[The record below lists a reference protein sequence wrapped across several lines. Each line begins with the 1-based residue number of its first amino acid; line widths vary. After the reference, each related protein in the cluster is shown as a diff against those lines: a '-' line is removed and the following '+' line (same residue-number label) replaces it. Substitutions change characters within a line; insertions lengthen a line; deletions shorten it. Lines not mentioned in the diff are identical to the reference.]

1 MKRTKLKVRKMQV
14 DIQDALLNELEHAK
28 AFLLIQEEDIEQ
40 IKKRLKQLTAS
51 QQQQLITSKLS

>member
-51 QQQQLITSKLS
+51 QQQQLIAK

>member
-28 AFLLIQEEDIEQ
+28 AFLLIQEEDIEL
-40 IKKRLKQLTAS
+40 IKKRLKQLTVS
-51 QQQQLITSKLS
+51 QQQQLITE